1 MRLNVALVFVTI
13 SYFQLSLASA
23 SNDSLLKK
31 STSITPHYSL
41 HDVQMGERIFYGLN
55 SSLTNSINCASCH
68 NIDRIDT
75 FSWYPSALDI
85 ALKCEK
91 LDTASFKALL
101 MQPSGKLMTLTHD
114 SLQFT
119 DEQIYQLKAFLT
131 DLAVH
136 GTKEIKPLK
145 TNRIIFILLIF
156 LFSLSLIDLTITK
169 KVRIKILHIIIL
181 VVSAFF
187 ISDYIIQ
194 ASIDLGRSQNYQPDQ
209 PIKFSHKVH
218 AGQNKTNCLYCHYNA
233 QQSKFAGIPPVSL
246 CMNCHIIVGEGT
258 RSGKFEIGKIYE
270 ALQNNKPV
278 QWVKV
283 DNLPDHV
290 FFSHVQHVVA
300 GKVECAKC
308 HGDVTGMDQIVQVSD
323 FSMGFCVHCHRE
335 TGVQFSN
342 TFYGKYEK
350 LQKDFKDGK
359 IKMVTVAKIGGTDCM
374 KCHY

>member
-31 STSITPHYSL
+31 SISIVPHYSL

-55 SSLTNSINCASCH
+55 PSLTNSINCASCH

-119 DEQIYQLKAFLT
+119 DEQIYQLKSFLT

-187 ISDYIIQ
+187 ISDYIVQ

-233 QQSKFAGIPPVSL
+233 QQSKFASIPPVSL

-308 HGDVTGMDQIVQVSD
+308 HGDVTGMDQIVQVND